1 MSAKPQRIRDPV
13 HDLIVFASPK
23 VDQLEGVLW
32 QVMQK
37 RPFQR
42 LRRIKQLGF
51 SEFVYPGATHS
62 RFAHSIGVFHT
73 ARELMRVVQR
83 SAGVR
88 RESDEKYA
96 LAAALL
102 HDLGHGPFSHAFEK
116 VGKHFGWKLANHE
129 NVSVELITSGE
140 VFDFLTK
147 EMGKGFAENVA
158 DILKKDGVKRVQ
170 HAVVS
175 SQFDADRLDYVRRDR
190 MMAGSQHAGID
201 FRWLVEN
208 LEIGE
213 VHSTVDDQ
221 KLDPVETFVIGPKA
235 ALAAEAYVLGL
246 FQLYPTIYLHKT
258 TRGIEK
264 LFEHML
270 IRIFTLVIQG
280 RVEETGLFDQHPLV
294 KFAKYPDRLD
304 NVLDLDDCVISGAL
318 PLLVYASDGLIRQF
332 SSRIR
337 DRSVMYCSDIRERV
351 VHEIDAE
358 STNDVGKI
366 DRINRCCEH
375 IKKRLTESL
384 ASSTE
389 GSVPK
394 WLLDWDERS
403 PYKRLGAGS
412 KGPLDQ
418 IWVKTNGDN
427 LVNLEHRSVV
437 VRELRTYQILRAYVD
452 KNDEAAK
459 SEISKAIQE
468 GIANV
473 K

>member
-1 MSAKPQRIRDPV
+1 MPPKPQRIRDPV

-62 RFAHSIGVFHT
+62 RFAHSVGVFHT
-73 ARELMRVVQR
+73 ARELMQVVKR
-83 SAGVR
+83 SDVVR
-88 RESDEKYA
+88 RESDEKHA

-116 VGKHFGWKLANHE
+116 VGKHFGLKFADHE
-129 NVSVELITSGE
+129 NLSVELITKGE
-140 VFDFLTK
+140 IFDFLTK

-158 DILKKDGVKRVQ
+158 DILRKNGVKRVQ

-201 FRWLVEN
+201 FRWLVDN
-208 LEIGE
+208 LDIGQLPS
-213 VHSTVDDQ
+213 VVDDQ
-221 KLDPVETFVIGPKA
+221 KLDPIDTFVIGPKA

-258 TRGIEK
+258 TRGLEK
-264 LFEHML
+264 LFEKTL
-270 IRIFTLVIQG
+270 IRIIDLVRQG
-280 RVEETGLFDQHPLV
+280 RVDETGLPDQHPLIRFG
-294 KFAKYPDRLD
+294 KDPDNLEV
-304 NVLDLDDCVISGAL
+304 VLCLDDSVITGAL
-318 PLLVYASDGLIRQF
+318 SMMAEARDALVSQF
-332 SSRIR
+332 SQRIR
-337 DRSVMYCSDIRERV
+337 DRDVLRCIDIRGQV
-351 VHEIDAE
+351 THAIDPASSNE
-358 STNDVGKI
+358 AGLI

-375 IKKRLTESL
+375 IKKHLTESL
-384 ASSTE
+384 ANSAE
-389 GSVPK
+389 GAIPS

-403 PYKRLGAGS
+403 PYKRRGGGS

-418 IWVKTNGDN
+418 IWVKTDGGQ
-427 LVNLEHRSVV
+427 LVNLEDRSVV
-437 VRELRTYQILRAYVD
+437 VRELRTFQILRAYVD
-452 KNDEAAK
+452 KDDQLAK
-459 SEISKAIQE
+459 SKVLNAILE